1 MDAYENYCLEGIL
14 KKRSTIKKE
23 NDKHNTFSEIYNV
36 FGCSVILWCIF
47 TVLFIFTYALAFIN
61 IQNKICFPVL
71 LIVSFFFFV
80 FSLLLTIKI
89 ALKEKDTNFSKK
101 FHYQSFMPCIKIF
114 LESYTNSDELIAYLN
129 KSVSTLNQKYN
140 SVTDK
145 IFTLFLGTVVAF
157 TISLISNKIDVFFN
171 IDFNLSI
178 SIFLLLGSF
187 LFLSY
192 KFIKFVTILFSIDKP
207 SLLDKTRDLID
218 LIDVYNLTI
227 HQTQYSAT
235 NI

>member
-14 KKRSTIKKE
+14 KKWSTIKKE

-36 FGCSVILWCIF
+36 FGCSIILWCIF
-47 TVLFIFTYALAFIN
+47 TVLFIFTFALAFIN

-71 LIVSFFFFV
+71 LIVSFFFFI
-80 FSLLLTIKI
+80 FSLLLTVKI
-89 ALKEKDTNFSKK
+89 ALKEKKTNFSQR
-101 FHYQSFMPCIKIF
+101 FRYQSFMPCLKIF
-114 LESYTNSDELIAYLN
+114 LESYANSDELVAYLN
-129 KSVSTLNQKYN
+129 KSASTLSQKYILTTN
-140 SVTDK
+140 K
-145 IFTLFLGTVVAF
+145 TLTVFLSTVVAF

-171 IDFNLSI
+171 IDSNLLV

-187 LFLSY
+187 LYLSY
-192 KFIKFVTILFSIDKP
+192 KIIEFVMILSSIEKP

-227 HQTQYSAT
+227 HQNSHSAT

>member
-1 MDAYENYCLEGIL
+1 
-14 KKRSTIKKE
+14 
-23 NDKHNTFSEIYNV
+23 
-36 FGCSVILWCIF
+36 
-47 TVLFIFTYALAFIN
+47 
-61 IQNKICFPVL
+61 
-71 LIVSFFFFV
+71 
-80 FSLLLTIKI
+80 
-89 ALKEKDTNFSKK
+89 
-101 FHYQSFMPCIKIF
+101 MPCLKIF
-114 LESYTNSDELIAYLN
+114 LESYANSDELITYLN

-145 IFTLFLGTVVAF
+145 TFTAFLSTVVAF

-187 LFLSY
+187 LLLLY
-192 KFIKFVTILFSIDKP
+192 KFIKFVTILFSIEKP

-227 HQTQYSAT
+227 HQTQYST
-235 NI
+235 KNI